1 MWLKMMLLSLL
12 MLSACANSPGSGKEG
27 TNLDVGVLIFGDSGF
42 HLDYPRPWDY
52 ERPFFTEEEYRVYE
66 RQKWLNDK
74 RPPED
79 YETVPLDRSPVTG
92 NVVPASG
99 MRQVSTAMRTFCR
112 DTASCNFGLMLGDNI
127 YPSGATLGADGFDD
141 ASRFKDILTDPYANI
156 VAQPEDY
163 LTYAVLGNHDWFNGR
178 EAGFAQIDF
187 LEKAEKFYMDGPFYS
202 VKPPAGNGEIELFV
216 IDTDMVLAKVPVYEA
231 HLNADGSER
240 TSDVV
245 KPPEFIVEPLSDAE
259 QNIVPW
265 LEHALKESTA
275 QWKLVVG
282 HHPLWS
288 SKGEK
293 HQETRALRS
302 LILPMLCR
310 YADVYIAGHAHTLE
324 IHTDNCEVALG
335 APAEVPLVQ
344 IISGAASRQ
353 RPVHSSFM
361 RHQAKKYPEHKT
373 LWAEG
378 LLWGFIHMQISE
390 DTAKVTVM
398 SVPDDGSAE
407 ISVDFE
413 YELKRRSRWSSE

>member
-1 MWLKMMLLSLL
+1 
-12 MLSACANSPGSGKEG
+12 
-27 TNLDVGVLIFGDSGF
+27 
-42 HLDYPRPWDY
+42 
-52 ERPFFTEEEYRVYE
+52 
-66 RQKWLNDK
+66 
-74 RPPED
+74 
-79 YETVPLDRSPVTG
+79 
-92 NVVPASG
+92 
-99 MRQVSTAMRTFCR
+99 
-112 DTASCNFGLMLGDNI
+112 MLGDNI

-335 APAEVPLVQ
+335 APAEVQLVQ

-413 YELKRRSRWSSE
+413 YELKRRSHWSSE